1 MAPGRRL
8 SLDLRETV
16 TGALNSAAIPRETRT
31 HEDKMN
37 PLRLLPALASAL
49 LAGSA
54 AAQTITVYT
63 SQPQDQMAAVVAAFN
78 KDHPEI
84 TVEIF
89 RSGTTELMAK
99 LAAEFAAGQTPADVM
114 LIADAVAMTQLK
126 NEGRLLPYADAPVAG
141 IPESLIDPDKTFF
154 GTKLIT
160 TGIIYNTSMATEAP
174 TSWAD
179 LTRPEIAGS
188 LIMPSP
194 LYSGAAVIHV
204 GTMTQQPEFGWDYYK
219 ALAEGGAVAGQGNG
233 TVVEAVARGE
243 KAYGIII
250 EYMALN
256 ARAKGSPVDF
266 VFPAEGVSTVTQP
279 VAILKDSDA
288 VEAAKVFVD
297 WQLSRAA
304 QEQSAAQGYFPIL
317 TGVTQPEGYPDPATL
332 KILPA
337 DAGKMLAEDK
347 ANKEAFAEIYGG

>member
-1 MAPGRRL
+1 
-8 SLDLRETV
+8 
-16 TGALNSAAIPRETRT
+16 
-31 HEDKMN
+31 MN
-37 PLRLLPALASAL
+37 TLRLLPL
-49 LAGSA
+49 LAGSLVAGA
-54 AAQTITVYT
+54 AAAQDAQTITVYT
-63 SQPQDQMAAVVAAFN
+63 SQPQDQMAGVVEAFN
-78 KDHPEI
+78 RDHPEI

-99 LAAEFAAGQTPADVM
+99 LAAEFAAGQSPADVM

-126 NEGRLLPYADAPVAG
+126 NEDRLLAYEDAPVAG
-141 IPESLIDPDKTFF
+141 IPEAVIDPDMTFF

-160 TGIIYNTSMATEAP
+160 TGIIYNTNMVEQAP
-174 TSWAD
+174 ASWAD
-179 LTRPEIAGS
+179 LARPEVAGS

-204 GTMTQQPEFGWDYYK
+204 GTMTQQPEFGWEYYET
-219 ALAEGGAVAGQGNG
+219 LADGGAVAGQGNG

-256 ARAKGSPVDF
+256 AKAKGSPVDF
-266 VFPAEGVSTVTQP
+266 VFPEEGVSVITQP
-279 VAILKDSDA
+279 VAIMKDSDA

-297 WQLSRAA
+297 WQLSQTA
-304 QEQSAAQGYFPIL
+304 QEQSVAQGYFPIL
-317 TGVTQPEGYPDPATL
+317 EGVAPPEGYPDPASL

-337 DAGKMLAEDK
+337 DLATMLSEDR